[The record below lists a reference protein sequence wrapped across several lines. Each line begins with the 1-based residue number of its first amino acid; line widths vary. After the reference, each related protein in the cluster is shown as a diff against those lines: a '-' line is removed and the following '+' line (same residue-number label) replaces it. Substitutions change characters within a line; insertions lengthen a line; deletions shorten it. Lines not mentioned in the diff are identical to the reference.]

1 MEGKIIV
8 GYPCIGKT
16 SIAGENNVIDLDSS
30 TFKNEQGIRHENW
43 TEIYINV
50 AWSLAKQGYTVFV
63 SSHFLVTNELKRRH
77 LPFSIIC
84 PSLDLYED
92 WICRALSRFEKSSS
106 EKDLLAFHRIRDY
119 YKTDIEAL
127 INMEGVTRT
136 IIHST
141 DYNLTDLI

>member
-1 MEGKIIV
+1 
-8 GYPCIGKT
+8 
-16 SIAGENNVIDLDSS
+16 
-30 TFKNEQGIRHENW
+30 
-43 TEIYINV
+43 
-50 AWSLAKQGYTVFV
+50 
-63 SSHFLVTNELKRRH
+63 LVTNELKRRH

-84 PSLDLYED
+84 PSLDLHED

-136 IIHST
+136 IIHSI
-141 DYNLTDLI
+141 DYNLKDLI